1 MFTNLFIYRLILAHT
16 HKTNNSHPYLTL
28 CLASRIWSQTS
39 IHVLT
44 HLFHEHLL
52 SAYCEC
58 GIRGPVVK
66 KAEKVTVLKVHFVN

>member
-1 MFTNLFIYRLILAHT
+1 MHTPTKRTTVILT
-16 HKTNNSHPYLTL
+16 LL

-52 SAYCEC
+52 SAYCER

-66 KAEKVTVLKVHFVN
+66 KAEKVTVLKVRFVN